1 MATTTAPRALAE
13 LVESAVP
20 QLKERLLELRV
31 RRAWPMLVGAEV
43 ARRAGPQALSG
54 DTLVVVV
61 DNSPWLQE
69 LTLRSAELTSRI
81 NTAFPG
87 VRSLRFTLGG
97 LRSETPAPTAEAV
110 RPALPLSEAE
120 SREIDQAVE
129 PIPDPDLAH
138 AARRL
143 LTNAWRAARPRGDV
157 R

>member
-1 MATTTAPRALAE
+1 MATKTAPRALAE

-31 RRAWPMLVGAEV
+31 RQAWPMLVGAEV

-87 VRSLRFTLGG
+87 VRSLRFILGG
-97 LRSETPAPTAEAV
+97 LRSQNPAPTDAEAV
-110 RPALPLSEAE
+110 RPALLSEAE

-129 PIPDPDLAH
+129 TIPDPALAH

-143 LTNAWRAARPRGDV
+143 LTHAWRAASPRGDV

>member
-31 RRAWPMLVGAEV
+31 RQAWPTLVGAEV
-43 ARRAGPQALSG
+43 ARRASPQALSG
-54 DTLVVVV
+54 DVLVVAV

-81 NTAFPG
+81 NTTFPG
-87 VRSLRFTLGG
+87 VRSLRFTLGS
-97 LRSETPAPTAEAV
+97 LRSETPAPTDAEALG
-110 RPALPLSEAE
+110 PALLSEAE

-129 PIPDPDLAH
+129 TIPDPALAH

>member
-1 MATTTAPRALAE
+1 MATTTAPRALAD

-31 RRAWPMLVGAEV
+31 RQAWPILVGAEV

-69 LTLRSAELTSRI
+69 LTLRSAELTTRI
-81 NTAFPG
+81 NAAFPG

-97 LRSETPAPTAEAV
+97 LRSENRAPTDAEPV
-110 RPALPLSEAE
+110 RPALLTEAE

-129 PIPDPDLAH
+129 KIPDPALAH

-143 LTNAWRAARPRGDV
+143 LTNAWRATRPRGDV

>member
-31 RRAWPMLVGAEV
+31 RQAWPMLVGAEV
-43 ARRAGPQALSG
+43 ARRTGPQMLSG

-81 NTAFPG
+81 NTAFPA
-87 VRSLRFTLGG
+87 VRSLRFTVGG
-97 LRSETPAPTAEAV
+97 LRSETPTPIDAKAA
-110 RPALPLSEAE
+110 RPAPLSEAE

-129 PIPDPDLAH
+129 TIPDPNLAH

-143 LTNAWRAARPRGDV
+143 LMSAWRAARPRGDV